1 MIESNLNRRKWVFA
15 VNYSSTENEP
25 LVTFTAELET
35 PTPSAEASGDLAESA
50 HTPDLTVAAAEET
63 DTSPDALSGSKV
75 PLESESVQTVTVIEA
90 EAPVAL
96 EASPGPESTVVA
108 SLIEAVAEEGTAP
121 IEASSETSAHG
132 EQSETSEKTE
142 TGDQT
147 EELKSEKPKAKARKS
162 KLPPIN
168 PEEGAIV
175 DGVVRKLVD
184 FGAFVDIGA
193 EMDGLMHISEMSWD
207 RVAKPQDVLK
217 VGQKIKAKIIKLEG
231 GDKKRIGLSLKQ
243 ATENPWG
250 RVGEEFQVGGRYS
263 GKVTRITDF
272 GAFVELVTGLE
283 GLLHSSEFSWAQR
296 NANPKDF
303 AQEGDEIEVLLISA
317 DPNKRRMALS
327 RKQLQ
332 ADPWA
337 SSEERYTPGQTVEVT
352 VQEVVDFGTFCEVED
367 GMVALLPNPELTNR
381 NAPPKA
387 GEKLSVQVLDVD
399 AKRRRMRLSQRALVP
414 GSGST
419 TSTEPHEMHRGPSR
433 SKKPPALSRSAAA
446 PSGKS
451 KGPKSTTS
459 VSSGLEGLSVLGQAL
474 KQAGFD
480 VSE

>member
-1 MIESNLNRRKWVFA
+1 

-25 LVTFTAELET
+25 LVAFTAEPEPT
-35 PTPSAEASGDLAESA
+35 PALSADSSGDLAQAQASEGADIPTEAKAEAQVPAASESTESPKEEDAVAAEAVHTSEAVPEPENTTVAVTPSAEEDAVAVMESA
-50 HTPDLTVAAAEET
+50 PA
-63 DTSPDALSGSKV
+63 
-75 PLESESVQTVTVIEA
+75 
-90 EAPVAL
+90 
-96 EASPGPESTVVA
+96 EASPET
-108 SLIEAVAEEGTAP
+108 GTDDTDTPA
-121 IEASSETSAHG
+121 
-132 EQSETSEKTE
+132 KTE
-142 TGDQT
+142 V
-147 EELKSEKPKAKARKS
+147 PKAKARKS
-162 KLPPIN
+162 KLPPIT

-250 RVGEEFQVGGRYS
+250 RVGTEFQVGGHYK

-303 AQEGDEIEVLLISA
+303 AKEGDEIEVVLISA

-352 VQEVVDFGTFCEVED
+352 VQEVVDFGTFCEVEE
-367 GMVALLPNPELTNR
+367 GMVALLPNPELTDR
-381 NAPPKA
+381 NQPLKA

-414 GSGST
+414 GASSGAPSSET
-419 TSTEPHEMHRGPSR
+419 REMHRGPSR
-433 SKKPPALSRSAAA
+433 SKKPPAPSRSGSAS
-446 PSGKS
+446 SGKS
-451 KGPKSTTS
+451 RGPKSTTS
-459 VSSGLEGLSVLGQAL
+459 VSPAGLEGLSVMGQAL

-480 VSE
+480 ISEER

>member
-1 MIESNLNRRKWVFA
+1 M
-15 VNYSSTENEP
+15 NYSSTESEP
-25 LVTFTAELET
+25 LVTFTAEPEPIPAL
-35 PTPSAEASGDLAESA
+35 PADSSD
-50 HTPDLTVAAAEET
+50 DLTASHAAELSVVVVAEGT
-63 DTSPDALSGSKV
+63 DV
-75 PLESESVQTVTVIEA
+75 PIEVQAPVASESVESPREA
-90 EAPVAL
+90 DVAIVEATSTP
-96 EASPGPESTVVA
+96 EAAPEPDNTVVA
-108 SLIEAVAEEGTAP
+108 VDLSSEDAVVAVMESAPSEAVAE
-121 IEASSETSAHG
+121 
-132 EQSETSEKTE
+132 TSEADTPEVKTE
-142 TGDQT
+142 A
-147 EELKSEKPKAKARKS
+147 PKAKARKS

-168 PEEGAIV
+168 PEEGAVV

-217 VGQKIKAKIIKLEG
+217 VGQKIKAKIIKLEA

-250 RVGEEFQVGGRYS
+250 LVGTEFQVGGRYK

-272 GAFVELVTGLE
+272 GAFIELVTGLE

-303 AQEGDEIEVLLISA
+303 AKEGDEIEVILISA

-352 VQEVVDFGTFCEVED
+352 VQEVVDFGTFCEVEE
-367 GMVALLPNPELTNR
+367 GMVALLPNPELMDR
-381 NAPPKA
+381 NEPLKA
-387 GEKLSVQVLDVD
+387 GENLSVKVLDVD
-399 AKRRRMRLSQRALVP
+399 AKRRRMRLSQRALTP
-414 GSGST
+414 GSSSST
-419 TSTEPHEMHRGPSR
+419 PSAETREMHRGPSR
-433 SKKPPALSRSAAA
+433 SKKPPAPSRSGSAS
-446 PSGKS
+446 SGKS
-451 KGPKSTTS
+451 RGPKSTTS
-459 VSSGLEGLSVLGQAL
+459 VSSPGLEGLSVLGQAL

>member
-1 MIESNLNRRKWVFA
+1 M
-15 VNYSSTENEP
+15 NYSSTENEP
-25 LVTFTAELET
+25 LVTFTAELEST
-35 PTPSAEASGDLAESA
+35 PALPEDSSGDLAEA
-50 HTPDLTVAAAEET
+50 HAAELSVVAAEGT
-63 DTSPDALSGSKV
+63 DV
-75 PLESESVQTVTVIEA
+75 PSEAKAPVESESAEFPQETDGAIVEA
-90 EAPVAL
+90 EGIPEEAPK
-96 EASPGPESTVVA
+96 PENTVVA
-108 SLIEAVAEEGTAP
+108 VDSEVGEDVVAVMESAP
-121 IEASSETSAHG
+121 TDAHSETG
-132 EQSETSEKTE
+132 EANVPEAKTE
-142 TGDQT
+142 A
-147 EELKSEKPKAKARKS
+147 PKAKARKS

-217 VGQKIKAKIIKLEG
+217 VGQKIKTKIIKLEG

-243 ATENPWG
+243 ATENPWSL
-250 RVGEEFQVGGRYS
+250 VGTEFQVGGRYK

-303 AQEGDEIEVLLISA
+303 VKEGDEIEVVLISA

-352 VQEVVDFGTFCEVED
+352 VQEVVDFGTFCEVEE
-367 GMVALLPNPELTNR
+367 GMVALLPNPELTNHKE
-381 NAPPKA
+381 PLKA
-387 GEKLSVQVLDVD
+387 GEKLSVKVLDVD

-414 GSGST
+414 SSSSGAP
-419 TSTEPHEMHRGPSR
+419 STETREMHRGPSR
-433 SKKPPALSRSAAA
+433 SKKPPAPSRSGSAA
-446 PSGKS
+446 SGKS
-451 KGPKSTTS
+451 RGPKSTTS
-459 VSSGLEGLSVLGQAL
+459 VSSTSTGLEGLSVLGQAL

>member
-1 MIESNLNRRKWVFA
+1 MIVGNLNRRNWVFA

-25 LVTFTAELET
+25 LVTFTAEPE
-35 PTPSAEASGDLAESA
+35 PTP
-50 HTPDLTVAAAEET
+50 
-63 DTSPDALSGSKV
+63 ALSADAPGDPIEPQTAELSTPPEQAEPLVDADATHEAKV
-75 PLESESVQTVTVIEA
+75 SVASEPVIEA
-90 EAPVAL
+90 EAEATL
-96 EASPGPESTVVA
+96 TEASEASPEPEPVVA
-108 SLIEAVAEEGTAP
+108 E
-121 IEASSETSAHG
+121 IEASASGTDEAAPAEVSVEKGEAGETVTA
-132 EQSETSEKTE
+132 EAKAEV
-142 TGDQT
+142 
-147 EELKSEKPKAKARKS
+147 PKAKARKS

-243 ATENPWG
+243 ATENPWT
-250 RVGEEFQVGGRYS
+250 RVGEEFSVGGHYK

-303 AQEGDEIEVLLISA
+303 AKEGDEIEVVLISA

-352 VQEVVDFGTFCEVED
+352 VQEVVDFGTFCEVEE
-367 GMVALLPNPELTNR
+367 GMVALLPNAELTNR
-381 NAPPKA
+381 NEPLKA

-414 GSGST
+414 GLQ
-419 TSTEPHEMHRGPSR
+419 PAQA
-433 SKKPPALSRSAAA
+433 PP
-446 PSGKS
+446 P
-451 KGPKSTTS
+451 
-459 VSSGLEGLSVLGQAL
+459 LENQEDPNLQLRFRLLV
-474 KQAGFD
+474 
-480 VSE
+480 

>member
-1 MIESNLNRRKWVFA
+1 M
-15 VNYSSTENEP
+15 NYSSTENEP
-25 LVTFTAELET
+25 LLTFTAELE
-35 PTPSAEASGDLAESA
+35 PTSVLLEDSSGDLAESHA
-50 HTPDLTVAAAEET
+50 AELSSVVAAEGT
-63 DTSPDALSGSKV
+63 DV
-75 PLESESVQTVTVIEA
+75 PIEAKAPVESESAESPSETDVAIMEA
-90 EAPVAL
+90 TSTS
-96 EASPGPESTVVA
+96 EASPEAENTVVA
-108 SLIEAVAEEGTAP
+108 VDPSAEEDVVAVMESAP
-121 IEASSETSAHG
+121 AAADSETGKANTP
-132 EQSETSEKTE
+132 EAKTE
-142 TGDQT
+142 A
-147 EELKSEKPKAKARKS
+147 PKAKARKS

-250 RVGEEFQVGGRYS
+250 LVGTEFQVGGHYK

-272 GAFVELVTGLE
+272 GAFIELVTGLE

-303 AQEGDEIEVLLISA
+303 VKEGDEIEVVLISA

-352 VQEVVDFGTFCEVED
+352 VQEVVDFGTFCEVEE
-367 GMVALLPNPELTNR
+367 GMVALLPNPELTDR
-381 NAPPKA
+381 NEPLKA
-387 GEKLSVQVLDVD
+387 GEKLSVKVLDVD

-414 GSGST
+414 GSTSGT
-419 TSTEPHEMHRGPSR
+419 PSTETHEMHRGPSR
-433 SKKPPALSRSAAA
+433 SKKPPAPSRSGSAA
-446 PSGKS
+446 SGKS

-459 VSSGLEGLSVLGQAL
+459 VSSAGLEGLSVLGQAL

>member
-1 MIESNLNRRKWVFA
+1 

-35 PTPSAEASGDLAESA
+35 PTPSAEPSGALAESA
-50 HTPDLTVAAAEET
+50 QVPELTSAATEET
-63 DTSPDALSGSKV
+63 DTSPDALIESKV
-75 PLESESVQTVTVIEA
+75 PLESLESGPVETVVEA
-90 EAPVAL
+90 EA
-96 EASPGPESTVVA
+96 SPEPESTIVA
-108 SLIEAVAEEGTAP
+108 ESSIEAVAEGIEGTVP
-121 IEASSETSAHG
+121 VEASSAQG
-132 EQSETSEKTE
+132 ETSEKTE
-142 TGDQT
+142 AGQKT
-147 EELKSEKPKAKARKS
+147 EEDKSEKPKAKARKS

-207 RVAKPQDVLK
+207 RIAKPHDVLK

-303 AQEGDEIEVLLISA
+303 AQEGDEIEVVLISA

-352 VQEVVDFGTFCEVED
+352 VQEVVDFGTFCEVEE

-381 NAPPKA
+381 NEPLKA
-387 GEKLSVQVLDVD
+387 GEKLAVQVLDVD

-414 GSGST
+414 GANST
-419 TSTEPHEMHRGPSR
+419 ASTEPREMHRGPSR
-433 SKKPPALSRSAAA
+433 SKKPPTFNRSAA

>member
-1 MIESNLNRRKWVFA
+1 M
-15 VNYSSTENEP
+15 NYSSTENEP

-35 PTPSAEASGDLAESA
+35 PTPSAESPGDLAEPANESEQ
-50 HTPDLTVAAAEET
+50 TSERTAAGAEET
-63 DTSPDALSGSKV
+63 DASIEAKV
-75 PLESESVQTVTVIEA
+75 PLESESVETVEA
-90 EAPVAL
+90 EGAEATVML
-96 EASPGPESTVVA
+96 EASPETESTVVEP
-108 SLIEAVAEEGTAP
+108 IEAVAEAIEGTAP
-121 IEASSETSAHG
+121 VEASSETSAQG
-132 EQSETSEKTE
+132 EQSKTE
-142 TGDQT
+142 TENKT
-147 EELKSEKPKAKARKS
+147 EETKSEKPKAKARKS

-283 GLLHSSEFSWAQR
+283 GLLHSSEFSWALR

-303 AQEGDEIEVLLISA
+303 TKEGDEIEVVLISA

-337 SSEERYTPGQTVEVT
+337 SSEERFTPGQTVEVT
-352 VQEVVDFGTFCEVED
+352 VQEVVDFGTFCEVEE

-381 NAPPKA
+381 NEPLKA

-414 GSGST
+414 GSGG

-433 SKKPPALSRSAAA
+433 SKKPPTFSRSAAA

-451 KGPKSTTS
+451 RGPKSTTS

>member
-1 MIESNLNRRKWVFA
+1 M
-15 VNYSSTENEP
+15 NYSSTENEP

-35 PTPSAEASGDLAESA
+35 PTPSAESSGDLADSA
-50 HTPDLTVAAAEET
+50 NVTEPTVVAAQQT
-63 DTSPDALSGSKV
+63 DALIESKV
-75 PLESESVQTVTVIEA
+75 PSESESVEAAIGA

-96 EASPGPESTVVA
+96 EASPELESTAVA
-108 SLIEAVAEEGTAP
+108 SPIEAADAVVEGTAP
-121 IEASSETSAHG
+121 VEASSETSAQG
-132 EQSETSEKTE
+132 EKGDKTEKTE
-142 TGDQT
+142 EAQN
-147 EELKSEKPKAKARKS
+147 EKPKAKARKS

-250 RVGEEFQVGGRYS
+250 RVGEEFQVGGRYN

-303 AQEGDEIEVLLISA
+303 AKEGDEIEVLLISA

-352 VQEVVDFGTFCEVED
+352 VQEVVDFGTFCEVEE

-381 NAPPKA
+381 NEPLKA

-414 GSGST
+414 GAAST
-419 TSTEPHEMHRGPSR
+419 ISTEPREMHRGPSR

-451 KGPKSTTS
+451 RGPKSTTS

>member
-1 MIESNLNRRKWVFA
+1 M
-15 VNYSSTENEP
+15 NYSSTENEP
-25 LVTFTAELET
+25 LVTFTAEPE
-35 PTPSAEASGDLAESA
+35 PTPALPADSSGDLAES
-50 HTPDLTVAAAEET
+50 HAAELSAVVANEGT
-63 DTSPDALSGSKV
+63 DV
-75 PLESESVQTVTVIEA
+75 PPEVKAPVESESAEPPREA
-90 EAPVAL
+90 DVAIVEATSTP
-96 EASPGPESTVVA
+96 EAAPETESTPESAIVAVDPSAEEDVVA
-108 SLIEAVAEEGTAP
+108 VMESAPAEVA
-121 IEASSETSAHG
+121 SETG
-132 EQSETSEKTE
+132 EADLPEAKTE
-142 TGDQT
+142 A
-147 EELKSEKPKAKARKS
+147 PKAKARKS

-168 PEEGAIV
+168 PEEGAVV

-250 RVGEEFQVGGRYS
+250 RVGTEFQVGGHYK

-303 AQEGDEIEVLLISA
+303 AKEGDEIEVVLISA

-352 VQEVVDFGTFCEVED
+352 VQEVVDFGTFCEVEE
-367 GMVALLPNPELTNR
+367 GMVALLPNPELTDR
-381 NAPPKA
+381 NQPLQA

-414 GSGST
+414 GSS
-419 TSTEPHEMHRGPSR
+419 SSSSAEAREMHRGPSR
-433 SKKPPALSRSAAA
+433 SKKPPAPSRSGSA

-451 KGPKSTTS
+451 RGPKSTTS
-459 VSSGLEGLSVLGQAL
+459 VSSPGLEGLSVMGQAL

-480 VSE
+480 ISE

>member
-1 MIESNLNRRKWVFA
+1 

-25 LVTFTAELET
+25 LVAFTAEPEPT
-35 PTPSAEASGDLAESA
+35 PALSADSSGDLAQAQASEGADIPTEAKAEAQVPVASESTESPKEEDAVTTEAANTAEAVPEPENATAAVTPSAEEDVVAVMESA
-50 HTPDLTVAAAEET
+50 PA
-63 DTSPDALSGSKV
+63 
-75 PLESESVQTVTVIEA
+75 
-90 EAPVAL
+90 
-96 EASPGPESTVVA
+96 
-108 SLIEAVAEEGTAP
+108 
-121 IEASSETSAHG
+121 EASSDSDTGIAD
-132 EQSETSEKTE
+132 TDTPAKTE
-142 TGDQT
+142 V
-147 EELKSEKPKAKARKS
+147 PKAKARKS
-162 KLPPIN
+162 KLPSIT

-250 RVGEEFQVGGRYS
+250 RVGTEFQVGGHYK

-303 AQEGDEIEVLLISA
+303 AKEGDEIEVVLLSA

-352 VQEVVDFGTFCEVED
+352 VQEVVDFGTFCEVEE
-367 GMVALLPNPELTNR
+367 GMVALLPNPELTDR
-381 NAPPKA
+381 NQPLKA

-414 GSGST
+414 GASSGAPS
-419 TSTEPHEMHRGPSR
+419 SEAREMHRGPSR
-433 SKKPPALSRSAAA
+433 SKKPPAPSRSGSAA
-446 PSGKS
+446 SGKS
-451 KGPKSTTS
+451 RGPKSTTS
-459 VSSGLEGLSVLGQAL
+459 VSPAGLEGLSVMGQAL

-480 VSE
+480 ISEER

>member
-1 MIESNLNRRKWVFA
+1 

-25 LVTFTAELET
+25 LVTFTAEPE
-35 PTPSAEASGDLAESA
+35 PTPALPGDSSGALAESDAAELSAGTAEGTDVPTEAKAPAKSESAEPSREADVTLAEAASTPEAAPEPENTVVAVAPSVEEDVVAVADEAVVAVMESAPAEAAPEAGEA
-50 HTPDLTVAAAEET
+50 HTP
-63 DTSPDALSGSKV
+63 
-75 PLESESVQTVTVIEA
+75 EA
-90 EAPVAL
+90 
-96 EASPGPESTVVA
+96 
-108 SLIEAVAEEGTAP
+108 
-121 IEASSETSAHG
+121 
-132 EQSETSEKTE
+132 KTE
-142 TGDQT
+142 A
-147 EELKSEKPKAKARKS
+147 PKAKARKS

-250 RVGEEFQVGGRYS
+250 RVGTEFQVGGHYK

-303 AQEGDEIEVLLISA
+303 AKEGDEIEVVLISA

-337 SSEERYTPGQTVEVT
+337 SSEERYTPGQSVEVT
-352 VQEVVDFGTFCEVED
+352 VQEVVDFGTFCEVEE
-367 GMVALLPNPELTNR
+367 GMVALLPNPELTDR
-381 NAPPKA
+381 NQPLKA

-414 GSGST
+414 GSSST
-419 TSTEPHEMHRGPSR
+419 PSAEAREMHRGPSR
-433 SKKPPALSRSAAA
+433 SKKPPAPSRSGSAS
-446 PSGKS
+446 SGKS
-451 KGPKSTTS
+451 RGPKSTTS
-459 VSSGLEGLSVLGQAL
+459 VSSAGLEGLSVLGQAL

-480 VSE
+480 ISE

>member
-1 MIESNLNRRKWVFA
+1 M
-15 VNYSSTENEP
+15 NYSSTESEP
-25 LVTFTAELET
+25 LVKFTAEPEPN
-35 PTPSAEASGDLAESA
+35 PTLSADSSDVLAEAPQAVE
-50 HTPDLTVAAAEET
+50 LTAVAAEDAEI
-63 DTSPDALSGSKV
+63 DAPIESKV
-75 PLESESVQTVTVIEA
+75 PLESGSPEALAAEVVQA
-90 EAPVAL
+90 EAVEAAVTL
-96 EASPGPESTVVA
+96 EASVEPENAVVA
-108 SLIEAVAEEGTAP
+108 VDSPIEAVAEAMEETAP
-121 IEASSETSAHG
+121 AEASSEGLEKG
-132 EQSETSEKTE
+132 EEA
-142 TGDQT
+142 
-147 EELKSEKPKAKARKS
+147 KSEAPKAKARKS

-168 PEEGAIV
+168 PEEGAVV

-250 RVGEEFQVGGRYS
+250 RVGEEFQVGGRYK

-303 AQEGDEIEVLLISA
+303 AKEGEEIEVILISA

-337 SSEERYTPGQTVEVT
+337 SSEERYTAGQTVEVT
-352 VQEVVDFGTFCEVED
+352 VQEVVDFGTFCEVEE

-381 NAPPKA
+381 NEPPQA
-387 GEKLSVQVLDVD
+387 GENLSVQVLDVD

-414 GSGST
+414 GSDST
-419 TSTEPHEMHRGPSR
+419 VSSEPREMHRGPSR
-433 SKKPPALSRSAAA
+433 SKKPPALTRSASA

-451 KGPKSTTS
+451 RGPKSTTS
-459 VSSGLEGLSVLGQAL
+459 VSPAGLEGLSVLGQAL

>member
-1 MIESNLNRRKWVFA
+1 MPLEEEDMIIGNLNRRNWVFA

-25 LVTFTAELET
+25 LVTFTAEPE
-35 PTPSAEASGDLAESA
+35 PTPALSADSPGDLTEPQTAELS
-50 HTPDLTVAAAEET
+50 V
-63 DTSPDALSGSKV
+63 SPE
-75 PLESESVQTVTVIEA
+75 PSESVDATNEIKVSADPEPVIEA
-90 EAPVAL
+90 
-96 EASPGPESTVVA
+96 
-108 SLIEAVAEEGTAP
+108 AVEVTP
-121 IEASSETSAHG
+121 TDTPEASSELEPIVAAEIEASA
-132 EQSETSEKTE
+132 SETEEIAPAEASVEKVEAAGTETTEAKTE
-142 TGDQT
+142 AP
-147 EELKSEKPKAKARKS
+147 KPKARKS

-243 ATENPWG
+243 ATENPWT
-250 RVGEEFQVGGRYS
+250 RVGEEFQVGGHYK

-303 AQEGDEIEVLLISA
+303 AKEGDEIEVVLISA

-352 VQEVVDFGTFCEVED
+352 VQEVVDFGTFCEVEE
-367 GMVALLPNPELTNR
+367 GMVALLPNAELTNR
-381 NAPPKA
+381 NEPLKA

-414 GSGST
+414 GASGT
-419 TSTEPHEMHRGPSR
+419 ASTEPREMHRGPSR
-433 SKKPPALSRSAAA
+433 SKKPPAPTRSGSVS
-446 PSGKS
+446 SGKS
-451 KGPKSTTS
+451 RGPKSTTS
-459 VSSGLEGLSVLGQAL
+459 VSPAGLEGLSVMAQAL

>member
-1 MIESNLNRRKWVFA
+1 M
-15 VNYSSTENEP
+15 NYSSTENEP
-25 LVTFTAELET
+25 LVTFTAEPE
-35 PTPSAEASGDLAESA
+35 PTPAMSASSSGDLAESHA
-50 HTPDLTVAAAEET
+50 AELSAVAAEGTDVPIEAKAEAQVPVESESAEPPTEADVAIAEAASTPEAAPEPENTVVAVDPSAEEDVVAVMESAPAEAAAETGEA
-63 DTSPDALSGSKV
+63 DTP
-75 PLESESVQTVTVIEA
+75 EA
-90 EAPVAL
+90 
-96 EASPGPESTVVA
+96 
-108 SLIEAVAEEGTAP
+108 
-121 IEASSETSAHG
+121 
-132 EQSETSEKTE
+132 KTE
-142 TGDQT
+142 A
-147 EELKSEKPKAKARKS
+147 PKAKARKS

-250 RVGEEFQVGGRYS
+250 RVGTEFQVGGHYK

-303 AQEGDEIEVLLISA
+303 AKEGDEIEVVLISA

-332 ADPWA
+332 ADPWS

-352 VQEVVDFGTFCEVED
+352 VQEVVDFGTFCEVEE
-367 GMVALLPNPELTNR
+367 GMVALLPNPELTDR
-381 NAPPKA
+381 NQPLKA

-414 GSGST
+414 GSSST
-419 TSTEPHEMHRGPSR
+419 PSTEAREMHRGPSR
-433 SKKPPALSRSAAA
+433 SKKPPTPSRSGAAS
-446 PSGKS
+446 SGKS
-451 KGPKSTTS
+451 RGPKSTTS
-459 VSSGLEGLSVLGQAL
+459 VSSPGLEGLSVLGQAL

-480 VSE
+480 ISE

>member
-1 MIESNLNRRKWVFA
+1 M
-15 VNYSSTENEP
+15 NYSSTESEP
-25 LVTFTAELET
+25 LVTFTAEQEPN
-35 PTPSAEASGDLAESA
+35 PTLSADSSGNPAESPHA
-50 HTPDLTVAAAEET
+50 AELTVAAAEET
-63 DTSPDALSGSKV
+63 DAPIESKV
-75 PLESESVQTVTVIEA
+75 PLAAESAEAVVEATEATVT
-90 EAPVAL
+90 L
-96 EASPGPESTVVA
+96 DASPEPDTTVVA
-108 SLIEAVAEEGTAP
+108 VDSPIEAVAGAMEETALA
-121 IEASSETSAHG
+121 EASSETLEKG
-132 EQSETSEKTE
+132 EK
-142 TGDQT
+142 G
-147 EELKSEKPKAKARKS
+147 EEAKSEAPKAKARKS

-250 RVGEEFQVGGRYS
+250 RVGEEFQVGGRYK

-303 AQEGDEIEVLLISA
+303 AKEGDEIEVVLISA
-317 DPNKRRMALS
+317 DPTKRRMALS

-352 VQEVVDFGTFCEVED
+352 VQEVVDFGTFCEVEE
-367 GMVALLPNPELTNR
+367 GLVALLPNPELTNR
-381 NAPPKA
+381 NEPPKA

-414 GSGST
+414 GSEGT
-419 TSTEPHEMHRGPSR
+419 ASTEPREMHRGPSR
-433 SKKPPALSRSAAA
+433 SKKPPALTRSAAA

-451 KGPKSTTS
+451 RGPKSTTS
-459 VSSGLEGLSVLGQAL
+459 ASSASLEGLSVLGQAL

>member
-1 MIESNLNRRKWVFA
+1 

-35 PTPSAEASGDLAESA
+35 PTPSAEASGNLAESGHA
-50 HTPDLTVAAAEET
+50 PDLTVAAAEET
-63 DTSPDALSGSKV
+63 DASPDALSASKV
-75 PLESESVQTVTVIEA
+75 PLESESVETVA

-96 EASPGPESTVVA
+96 EASPEPESTVVA
-108 SLIEAVAEEGTAP
+108 SPIEAVAEEGTVP
-121 IEASSETSAHG
+121 VEASSETSTHG
-132 EQSETSEKTE
+132 EQSETSE
-142 TGDQT
+142 QT
-147 EELKSEKPKAKARKS
+147 EALKSEKPKAKARKS

-381 NAPPKA
+381 NEPPKA

-433 SKKPPALSRSAAA
+433 SKKPPTFNRSAA